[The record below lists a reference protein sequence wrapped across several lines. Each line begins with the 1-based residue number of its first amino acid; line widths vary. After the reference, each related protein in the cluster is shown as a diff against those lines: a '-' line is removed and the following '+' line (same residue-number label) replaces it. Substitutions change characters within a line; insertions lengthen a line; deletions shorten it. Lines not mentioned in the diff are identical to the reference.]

1 MTELTS
7 KYEEFIKQM
16 SAKNKQYEQAY
27 MQATRN
33 NEQLME
39 QQTHYEEIIV
49 ENTQLRQQME
59 ENRVKVARMTMK
71 I

>member
-1 MTELTS
+1 ME
-7 KYEEFIKQM
+7 
-16 SAKNKQYEQAY
+16 
-27 MQATRN
+27 ATQN